1 MTEIP
6 KFKINQIQIH
16 EIPIWKFNNPVVNY
30 INKVEIHEIPIWKTD
45 VPILNNISKPIVD
58 IPGCVR
64 VHRNNLTS
72 LIDSDNDEYGT
83 YTECGNFSIPS
94 FEPLQYNPNEFV
106 YTQSETP
113 QNQEQEFVQPTV
125 EPPKYEPKKKKDDPL
140 FVACPGKKDQR
151 VGDYRNE
158 FKLERVI
165 GHERSEDGTECITLY
180 ESTKFIEQYIPNPP
194 QLVSTAVIAT
204 VAASTPLLLNI
215 IKPLVKNL
223 FKKLTKKKKDVE

>member
-1 MTEIP
+1 MPTIDIP
-6 KFKINQIQIH
+6 RFDIS
-16 EIPIWKFNNPVVNY
+16 
-30 INKVEIHEIPIWKTD
+30 KVEIHEIPLWKTD
-45 VPILNNISKPIVD
+45 IQTLNNISKPIVD

-72 LIDSDNDEYGT
+72 LIDSDKDEYGT

-125 EPPKYEPKKKKDDPL
+125 EAPKYEPKKKKDDPL

-215 IKPLVKNL
+215 VKPLVKNL
-223 FKKLTKKKKDVE
+223 IKKLTKKKKDVE

>member
-1 MTEIP
+1 MPTIDIP
-6 KFKINQIQIH
+6 NIKINKI
-16 EIPIWKFNNPVVNY
+16 
-30 INKVEIHEIPIWKTD
+30 EIHEIPIWKTN
-45 VPILNNISKPIVD
+45 VPVINNISKPIVD

-72 LIDSDNDEYGT
+72 LIDSDKDEYGT

-125 EPPKYEPKKKKDDPL
+125 QPPKYEPKKKKDDPL

-194 QLVSTAVIAT
+194 QLVSTALIAS
-204 VAASTPLLLNI
+204 VAATTPLLLNLV
-215 IKPLVKNL
+215 KPLVRQA
-223 FKKLTKKKKDVE
+223 FKRLSKPKKDKVE

>member
-1 MTEIP
+1 MPTIDIP
-6 KFKINQIQIH
+6 NIR
-16 EIPIWKFNNPVVNY
+16 
-30 INKVEIHEIPIWKTD
+30 INKIEIHEIPVWKTD
-45 VPILNNISKPIVD
+45 IQTLNNISKPIVD

-72 LIDSDNDEYGT
+72 LIDSDKDEYGT

-113 QNQEQEFVQPTV
+113 KNQEQEFVQPTV
-125 EPPKYEPKKKKDDPL
+125 EPPKYEPKKEKDDPL

-165 GHERSEDGTECITLY
+165 GHERSEDGSECITLY

-204 VAASTPLLLNI
+204 VAASTPLLLNVV
-215 IKPLVKNL
+215 KPLVKNL
-223 FKKLTKKKKDVE
+223 IKKLTKKKDKVK

>member
-1 MTEIP
+1 MPSIEIP
-6 KFKINQIQIH
+6 RIN
-16 EIPIWKFNNPVVNY
+16 
-30 INKVEIHEIPIWKTD
+30 INKVEIHEIPVWKTD
-45 VPILNNISKPIVD
+45 IQTLNNISKPIVD

-72 LIDSDNDEYGT
+72 LIDSDKDEYGT
-83 YTECGNFSIPS
+83 YTECGNFTIPS

-113 QNQEQEFVQPTV
+113 TNQEQEFVEPTAKDI
-125 EPPKYEPKKKKDDPL
+125 KYEPKDDKDDPL

-165 GHERSEDGTECITLY
+165 GHKRSEDGSECITLY
-180 ESTKFIEQYIPNPP
+180 EDVKFIEQYIPNPP
-194 QLVSTAVIAT
+194 QLISTAAIAT
-204 VAASTPLLLNI
+204 VAATTPLLLNI
-215 IKPLVKNL
+215 VKPLIKNL
-223 FKKLTKKKKDVE
+223 IKKLTKKKNDVK

>member
-1 MTEIP
+1 MPLIDIP
-6 KFKINQIQIH
+6 RFDIR
-16 EIPIWKFNNPVVNY
+16 
-30 INKVEIHEIPIWKTD
+30 KVEIHEIPIWKTE
-45 VPILNNISKPIVD
+45 VPTLNKISKPIVD

-72 LIDSDNDEYGT
+72 LIDSDKDEYGT

-165 GHERSEDGTECITLY
+165 GHERSEDGSECITLY
-180 ESTKFIEQYIPNPP
+180 EDVKFIEQYIPNPP

-215 IKPLVKNL
+215 VKPLIKNII
-223 FKKLTKKKKDVE
+223 KKLSKKKDTSS

>member
-1 MTEIP
+1 MPTIDIP
-6 KFKINQIQIH
+6 RFDIR
-16 EIPIWKFNNPVVNY
+16 
-30 INKVEIHEIPIWKTD
+30 KVEIHEIPIWKTE
-45 VPILNNISKPIVD
+45 VPTLNKISKPIVD

-72 LIDSDNDEYGT
+72 LIDSDKDEYGT

-113 QNQEQEFVQPTV
+113 QNKEQEFVQPTV
-125 EPPKYEPKKKKDDPL
+125 APPKYEPKKDKDDPL
-140 FVACPGKKDQR
+140 FIACPGSKDQR

-165 GHERSEDGTECITLY
+165 GHKRSEDGNECITLY
-180 ESTKFIEQYIPNPP
+180 EDVKFIEQYIPNPP
-194 QLVSTAVIAT
+194 QLVSTAAIAT
-204 VAASTPLLLNI
+204 VAATTPLLLNI
-215 IKPLVKNL
+215 VKPLVKNII
-223 FKKLTKKKKDVE
+223 KKLSKKKDTSS